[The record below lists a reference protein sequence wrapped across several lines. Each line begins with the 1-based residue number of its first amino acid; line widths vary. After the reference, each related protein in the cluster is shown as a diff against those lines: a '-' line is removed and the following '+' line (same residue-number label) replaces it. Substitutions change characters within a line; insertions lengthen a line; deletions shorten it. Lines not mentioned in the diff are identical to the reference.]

1 MVRLYLNA
9 MPGLE
14 IFQFP
19 CLEDNFGV
27 LVHEPRSGLTA
38 SIDVP
43 DAGTV
48 GSALKE
54 RGWKLSHVW
63 TTHHHGDH
71 TDGNLEI
78 KDRTGARIVGP
89 ARDSRPIPGLDQPVE
104 GGARFIFGGF
114 EVHVIDTPGHTRGHI
129 AYHIPEHHVAFVGD
143 TLFSLGCGRVIE
155 GTMDQMWSSLDRLRR
170 LPPETA
176 VYCGHE
182 YTVANAKFALTV
194 DPGNQALKRRSEEAA
209 ALRARNK
216 PTLPTT
222 LAAELAANPFLRP
235 ESPEI
240 RAVLGMPEA
249 SDAEVFRELRE
260 RKNRG

>member
-1 MVRLYLNA
+1 

-19 CLEDNFGV
+19 CLQDNFGV
-27 LVHEPRSGLTA
+27 LVHEPESGQTA

-43 DAGTV
+43 HAGTV
-48 GSALKE
+48 SAALRE
-54 RGWKLSHVW
+54 RGWKLSHVF

-78 KDRTGARIVGP
+78 KERTGARIVGP
-89 ARDSRPIPGLDQPVE
+89 AHDSRPIPGIDQPLQ
-104 GGARFIFGGF
+104 GGDQFTFGRF
-114 EVHVIDTPGHTRGHI
+114 EVLVIDTPGHTKGHI
-129 AYHIPEHHVAFVGD
+129 AFHIPEHRVAFVGD

-155 GTMDQMWSSLDRLRR
+155 GSMDQMWSSLDRLRR

-182 YTVANAKFALTV
+182 YTLANAKFAFTV
-194 DPGNQALKRRSEEAA
+194 EPRNQALKRRSEEAA
-209 ALRARNK
+209 ALRAENK
-216 PTLPTT
+216 ATLPTT

-235 ESPEI
+235 ESAEI
-240 RAVLGMPEA
+240 RASLGMAEA
-249 SDAEVFRELRE
+249 SEAEVFRELRE
-260 RKNRG
+260 RKNRS